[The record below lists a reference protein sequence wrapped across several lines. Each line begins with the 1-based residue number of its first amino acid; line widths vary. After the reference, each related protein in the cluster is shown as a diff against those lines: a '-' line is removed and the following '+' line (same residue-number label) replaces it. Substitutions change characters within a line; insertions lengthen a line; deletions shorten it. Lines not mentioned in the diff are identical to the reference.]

1 MSVPSAVADSAP
13 GAGLRAWLT
22 RADEVA
28 ARAELPVLLFIV
40 VTLPWEFT
48 KTWFP
53 TPILEVSRVAM
64 LVAIGILA
72 LHAVAGKLRIVRG
85 RLLYAIAVVVCV
97 IVVSALLTRWNNGVK
112 DAAAVVIYALIALF
126 MSHVLDR
133 PDRIRSFG
141 FALVASAAIVAAIGI
156 GQEIGGFYIWQA
168 EGNEVLG
175 RRNSTFGDPNVAA
188 RFLATALVASLAL
201 VAGARLG
208 RRGMIAVL
216 VAIALIAIA
225 QVLTLSRIGW
235 VLAVVAIGACLP
247 LAVAYRAT
255 RLALA
260 TFVIVFGG
268 YLLVA
273 PTVLHRAGTAAA
285 DAVVRT
291 GIGEPAPAIPPDPGP
306 RAVAGTPL
314 DGVIVR
320 LPIDSVRKYL
330 IRAGV
335 AMAIDHPLVGVG
347 VGGYQPEILST
358 YWEYVPRERRGAPT
372 SLIHTDSVRVL
383 AETGL
388 VGFASFIALLA
399 ATFQAA
405 ATAVRS
411 RLPAR
416 RIIGWAAGTAVLLI
430 LISSQFAGRFFNE
443 PYLWLALGVLL
454 ALGGGTARSERGPA

>member
-1 MSVPSAVADSAP
+1 VPSTVIRSVP
-13 GAGLRAWLT
+13 GNGIQAWLA
-22 RADEVA
+22 RADAAADRIEVP
-28 ARAELPVLLFIV
+28 LLLFIV

-53 TPILEVSRVAM
+53 TPVLEVSRVAM
-64 LVAIGILA
+64 LVAIAVLA
-72 LHAVAGKLRIVRG
+72 LHALTGRLRIVRG
-85 RLLYAIAVVVCV
+85 GLLYSIALVVGV
-97 IVVSALLTRWNNGVK
+97 IVLSAVLTRWNNGVK
-112 DAAAVVIYALIALF
+112 DAAAVVIYALLALF
-126 MSHVLDR
+126 TSHVLDR
-133 PDRIRSFG
+133 RERLRSFG
-141 FALVASAAIVAAIGI
+141 LALVTSAVIVAAIAI
-156 GQEIGGFYIWQA
+156 GQEVGGFYVWQA

-188 RFLATALVASLAL
+188 RFLAVALVAAMAV

-208 RRGMIAVL
+208 RRATIAIV
-216 VAIALIAIA
+216 VAIGLIAIA

-235 VLAVVAIGACLP
+235 ILAIVAIGASVP
-247 LAVAYRAT
+247 LAMASRPV

-291 GIGEPAPAIPPDPGP
+291 GIGEPAPGIPADPGP

-330 IRAGV
+330 VRAGV
-335 AMAIDHPLVGVG
+335 AMAIDHPVLGVG
-347 VGGYQPEILST
+347 VGGFQPEILST
-358 YWEYVPRERRGAPT
+358 YWEYVPRERRAAPT
-372 SLIHTDSVRVL
+372 SLLHTDSVRVL

-388 VGFASFIALLA
+388 VGFVSFIAMLA
-399 ATFQAA
+399 VTFQAA
-405 ATAVRS
+405 AAAIRA
-411 RLPAR
+411 RLPGR
-416 RIIGWAAGTAVLLI
+416 RVVGWAAGSAILLI

-454 ALGGGTARSERGPA
+454 ALGGRAVRGDRAAA